1 MNILHVNLAM
11 GYTEGLNY
19 QENCVS
25 KCHAL
30 AGYNVTVIT
39 TPYCF
44 NKGEWGV
51 CQTSFDYVNEYGVHV
66 VRLPFLYKLPYKIN
80 KQIGRFKGTYQAIEK
95 ANPDVICIH
104 NIQFQDLRIFAKYKK
119 QHSNV
124 KIFVDNHADFSNS
137 ARTWVS
143 KNILYRCWWK
153 PCAKAIEPYTEKFFG
168 VMPSRVDFLSDVY
181 GIDKK
186 KCDLLV
192 MGADDDAVLKA
203 KKPEVRAEVRRQ
215 FKIAD
220 SDFLIVT
227 GGKIDAFKT
236 QTLLLMQAVKLIP
249 NQKVKLLV
257 FGSIEEQLKEKVEIL
272 CDGEKIQYI
281 GWAKGNQSYEYFAAA
296 DLVAFPGRHSV
307 YWEQVAGLGIPM
319 VCKYW
324 EGTTH
329 VDLGGSVEFIHEDS
343 VECIENIL
351 TEIIGDSD
359 KYQKMKR
366 IAEEK
371 GMKTFSYNRISE
383 RAIGM

>member
-1 MNILHVNLAM
+1 MKILHVNLAM

-30 AGYNVTVIT
+30 AGYKVTVIT

-44 NKGEWGV
+44 NKGEWGP
-51 CQTSFDYVNEYGVHV
+51 CQTSFDYINEYGVHV

-80 KQIGRFKGTYQAIEK
+80 KQIGRFKGTYQTVEK

-104 NIQFQDLRIFAKYKK
+104 NIQFQDIRVFAKYKK
-119 QHSNV
+119 QHPNV
-124 KIFVDNHADFSNS
+124 KIFIDNHADFSNS

-143 KNILYRCWWK
+143 KNILYRFWWK
-153 PCAKAIEPYTEKFFG
+153 PCAKKIESYTEKFFG
-168 VMPSRVDFLSDVY
+168 VMPSRVDFLSDIY

-186 KCDLLV
+186 KCGLLV
-192 MGADDDAVLKA
+192 MGADDDAVADA
-203 KKPEVRAEVRRQ
+203 KKPEVRAEVRKKY
-215 FKIAD
+215 KIAAD
-220 SDFLIVT
+220 DFLIVT
-227 GGKIDAFKT
+227 GGKIDAFKM
-236 QTLLLMQAVKLIP
+236 QTLLLMQAVKHIED
-249 NQKVKLLV
+249 KKIKLLV
-257 FGSIEEQLKEKVEIL
+257 FGSIEEQLKDKVEKL

-296 DLVAFPGRHSV
+296 ELVVFPGRHSV

-329 VDLGGSVEFIHEDS
+329 IDLGGNVEFIHEDS
-343 VECIENIL
+343 VECIEKIVK
-351 TEIIGDSD
+351 EIIDIPD
-359 KYQKMKR
+359 KYQKMKNV
-366 IAEEK
+366 AEKK
-371 GMKTFSYNRISE
+371 GMEAFSYNRISE
-383 RAIGM
+383 RAIGR